1 MLSYH
6 PAKFSGHRYRDKGDV
21 LLVVEGQN
29 STCPLLNPTLL
40 SISKVYGMP
49 CLHTQNY
56 KM

>member
-6 PAKFSGHRYRDKGDV
+6 PAKFGGHRYRDKGDV